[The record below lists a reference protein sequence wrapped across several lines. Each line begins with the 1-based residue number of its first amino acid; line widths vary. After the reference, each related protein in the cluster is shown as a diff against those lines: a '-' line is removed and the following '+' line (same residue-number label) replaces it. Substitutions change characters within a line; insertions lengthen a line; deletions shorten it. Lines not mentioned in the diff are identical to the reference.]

1 LRHSPMISY
10 RDDTSRQAP
19 HRRRGRFS
27 PWVMDY
33 GVIVSHVFA
42 DSVYL
47 SRLEA
52 VRRSAAKAGV
62 DAVLV
67 TPGPDLRYLTGYQAV
82 PLERLTCLVVPAEG
96 DPVMVVPS
104 LEVLAAQASPIGSM
118 SLGLH
123 PWGETDDPC
132 ALVASLVPGARN
144 IALDDHMWAEKVL
157 RLRLAMPDAQQVTAG
172 GIIHSLRMRK
182 DEAEIDAL
190 RRAGAAIDRVHAMV
204 PRFLRV
210 GRTERE
216 IGRDISDQIIREG
229 HVRVDFVIVAS
240 GPNGASPHH
249 EVSDRELQIGDPVV
263 VDIGGTMPDGYCS
276 DSTRTYTLGAPTEQF
291 SRWFDVLVAA
301 QQTSCDA
308 VQRGV
313 TCESIDEAG
322 RSVLRSAG
330 IGELFIHR
338 TGHGIGLESHE
349 EPYIV
354 LGNTLPVE
362 PGMVFSIEPGFYL
375 EGVFGARIE
384 DIVVCTA
391 DGYESMNN
399 QPRTLVV
406 VNAS

>member
-1 LRHSPMISY
+1 MISY
-10 RDDTSRQAP
+10 RDGTSRQDP
-19 HRRRGRFS
+19 YRQRGQFPPRA
-27 PWVMDY
+27 MDY
-33 GVIVSHVFA
+33 GVIVSHVFG
-42 DSVYL
+42 DSVY
-47 SRLEA
+47 STRLKA
-52 VRRSAAKAGV
+52 VRHSAAKAGV

-82 PLERLTCLVVPAEG
+82 PLERLTCLVIPAQE

-118 SLGLH
+118 ALRLH

-172 GIIHSLRMRK
+172 PIIQSLRMRK

-204 PRFLRV
+204 PQFLRV

-216 IGRDISDQIIREG
+216 VGRDIADQIIREG

-249 EVSDRELQIGDPVV
+249 EVSDRVLQIGDPIV

-276 DSTRTYTLGAPTEQF
+276 DSTRTYSLGEPTEQF
-291 SRWFDVLVAA
+291 LQWFDVLVEA
-301 QQTSCDA
+301 QQRSCNS
-308 VQRGV
+308 VQPGV
-313 TCESIDEAG
+313 SCESIDEAG
-322 RSVLRSAG
+322 RSVLGSAG

-354 LGNTLPVE
+354 RGNTLPVE
-362 PGMVFSIEPGFYL
+362 PGMAFSIEPGFYL

-384 DIVVCTA
+384 DIVVCTV

-399 QPRTLVV
+399 QSRTLVV